1 VGALANRKRERCYKD
16 IAGEFPTH
24 GTGYFAIGTGNY
36 FGSREL
42 PKLGS
47 RKINWDGIFTLA
59 ARGVRVLAQHKMQAS
74 CMP

>member
-1 VGALANRKRERCYKD
+1 LPTEKESVATRTLLVNSLLMEQD
-16 IAGEFPTH
+16 I
-24 GTGYFAIGTGNY
+24 FAIGTGNY